1 MKEDVMPDTKTDNA
15 MDDMALAMRARDGDS
30 EAFESL
36 VRRYR
41 NEVYGLCW
49 YFTRNREDAWD
60 LSQEVFIKAWRA
72 LNRFRGDSSFKT
84 WLMRIAANHCK
95 DHLKK
100 RRLDTA
106 SFDDAL
112 QAPDTESSA
121 NPSETAVSNELG
133 AAIDAAVQQLPAKH
147 QMAFVLREYKG
158 LSYQEMAEVMQCNV
172 GTVMSRLFNA
182 RKRLQELLAGVV
194 AQQ

>member
-1 MKEDVMPDTKTDNA
+1 MKEDVMPDNKTDNA

-41 NEVYGLCW
+41 NEVYALCW

-72 LNRFRGDSSFKT
+72 LNRFRGESSFKT

-158 LSYQEMAEVMQCNV
+158 MSYQEMAEVMQCNV

-182 RKRLQELLAGVV
+182 RKRLQELLAGVI

>member
-1 MKEDVMPDTKTDNA
+1 MPDKKTDSA
-15 MDDMALAMRARDGDS
+15 SADMMLAMRAQGGDA

-36 VRRYR
+36 VRSYR
-41 NEVYGLCW
+41 NEVYALCY

-60 LSQEVFIKAWRA
+60 LAQEVFIKAWRS
-72 LNRFRGDSSFKT
+72 LKRFRGDAAFKT

-100 RRLDTA
+100 RRLVTTNY
-106 SFDDAL
+106 DDAL
-112 QAPDTESSA
+112 QAVDAKSGGDPSKAAASS
-121 NPSETAVSNELG
+121 ELG
-133 AAIDAAVQQLPAKH
+133 ATIDAAVQQLPPKH

-158 LSYQEMAEVMQCNV
+158 LSYQEMAEVMQCSV

-182 RKRLQELLAGVV
+182 RKRLQVTLAPIME
-194 AQQ
+194 QH

>member
-1 MKEDVMPDTKTDNA
+1 MPDNKTDNA
-15 MDDMALAMRARDGDS
+15 MDDRTLAMRARDGDS

-72 LNRFRGDSSFKT
+72 LNRFRGESSFKT

>member
-1 MKEDVMPDTKTDNA
+1 MKEDVMPDTKTDNT

-112 QAPDTESSA
+112 QAPDNESSA

>member
-1 MKEDVMPDTKTDNA
+1 MPDNKTDNA
-15 MDDMALAMRARDGDS
+15 TDDMALAMRARDGDS

-112 QAPDTESSA
+112 QAPDAESSA
-121 NPSETAVSNELG
+121 NPAETAVSNELG

>member
-1 MKEDVMPDTKTDNA
+1 MPDTKTDNT

-147 QMAFVLREYKG
+147 QMAFVLHEYKG

>member
-1 MKEDVMPDTKTDNA
+1 MPEIKTDNA
-15 MDDMALAMRARDGDS
+15 PDDKTLAMRACDGDS

-36 VRRYR
+36 VRRNR
-41 NEVYGLCW
+41 NEVYALCW

-72 LNRFRGDSSFKT
+72 LKRFRGDSSFKT
-84 WLMRIAANHCK
+84 WLMRIAANHSK

-100 RRLDTA
+100 KRLNTA

-112 QAPDTESSA
+112 QAPDAESSA
-121 NPSETAVSNELG
+121 NPAEEAASNELG
-133 AAIDAAVQQLPAKH
+133 AAIDAAVQQLPPKH
-147 QMAFVLREYKG
+147 QMAFILREYKG

-182 RKRLQELLAGVV
+182 RKRLQDLLNDV
-194 AQQ
+194 QEQH

>member
-1 MKEDVMPDTKTDNA
+1 MPDKITDNA
-15 MDDMALAMRARDGDS
+15 MDDMALAMRARNGDN
-30 EAFESL
+30 EAYESL
-36 VRRYR
+36 VRHYR
-41 NEVYGLCW
+41 NEVYALCW

-72 LNRFRGDSSFKT
+72 LARFRGDSSFKT